1 MKKALINIVINYPYK
16 LMGVILSSTIVLVS
30 GIWIGFV
37 VEDDFLKIFPKDM
50 ESWKTWEGVQEDFGY
65 TEYIFIA
72 FGNKGED
79 IYSLDAFNK
88 IKILTEKLESD
99 DRYINEVVS
108 VRTLFRIDDGNIE
121 NLVPDELT
129 NNKLDSIRDYLDDNP
144 KLKSRVISDSDDYT
158 CLIIRPNT
166 HYNNEQINAVD
177 LVASIKNIVGK
188 ELAGYETHYAG
199 QPYIVGIV
207 PNLIVD
213 DASTL
218 MIVGL
223 LIMLILLIVNI
234 RDIRS
239 VALIL
244 ITIILSVLS
253 MNGFMGWL
261 YYLTESNIFNFTLL
275 HTSMPIILL
284 TIANSDGV
292 HIVTRFFRE
301 VRRTKNIR
309 KAIESTLDRLS
320 LPIFLTSLT
329 TAIAFLTMLSSPIP
343 HMAGYGITIA
353 FGVVWAW
360 ILSVTF
366 IPSALRT
373 ISWDLS
379 AKSFIKASFLERCI
393 ESMSKQ
399 IINRPK
405 KVLFIGI
412 AILCFGLTGLR
423 MIIVEVNIINFFKSD
438 SPIAISTEFV
448 DENLTG
454 SMSLVIRLDADYTD
468 PKTLNYID
476 SLQTFIESI
485 PSVKLSLSL
494 ADLIKQKNKSDFGTN
509 TVPESSDVIAAYAS
523 EFEISGGDDI
533 NSLVDTYDFRTGV
546 INAMIKS
553 VSTSEVINITD
564 KIERYIHANPPP
576 SKNSIQIT
584 GLLKFLNDFV
594 NLVIESS
601 IMSILLSVLIIWLI
615 SFIFFKR
622 MSFAFISIIPL
633 SFAIILNFGLMGLF
647 GIELSHMTA
656 LLTSVIIGVGVDFAI
671 HYINDAKKNIE
682 SGTDIDSLTR
692 KTSNDVGYP
701 IILDVVSNMGFAA
714 LLLSDFIPLN
724 YIGGLMVFAML
735 STSVGTLTILASTIQ
750 INRRRL
756 FPI

>member
-1 MKKALINIVINYPYK
+1 MV
-16 LMGVILSSTIVLVS
+16 VILSSTIVLVS

-366 IPSALRT
+366 IPSALRI

-509 TVPESSDVIAAYAS
+509 TVPEYSDVIAAYAS